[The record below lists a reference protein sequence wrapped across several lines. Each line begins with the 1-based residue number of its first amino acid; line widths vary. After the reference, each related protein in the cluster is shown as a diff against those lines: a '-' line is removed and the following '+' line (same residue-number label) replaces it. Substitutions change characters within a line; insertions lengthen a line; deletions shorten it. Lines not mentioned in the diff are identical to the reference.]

1 MEAANKFG
9 SKWANMPF
17 LHRLRGPLEVQ
28 LVLAGPAVTQQT
40 ISLCPSQQ
48 WRAPWLVANRSPLPP
63 EEAELM
69 MQTEPRHPSPA
80 VMDGEAQT
88 SWLTQGSKH
97 TLYKMCLNTCCY
109 IIIDFRQEK
118 WSGVIHFNYD
128 ILIILT
134 HLVSI
139 LPIFPRRSLLS
150 FISWD
155 SWESR
160 WSRWSCRAV
169 WAKLLKMAQTRCH
182 QMIHISNH
190 IK

>member
-1 MEAANKFG
+1 
-9 SKWANMPF
+9 MPF
-17 LHRLRGPLEVQ
+17 LHRLRGPLEVR

-40 ISLCPSQQ
+40 ISLCPTHSGEH
-48 WRAPWLVANRSPLPP
+48 RRWLLIAHRYPP

-80 VMDGEAQT
+80 VTDGEALT

-97 TLYKMCLNTCCY
+97 TLYKMCLNTCFY

-118 WSGVIHFNYD
+118 WSEVIHFNYD
-128 ILIILT
+128 MLITLT

-139 LPIFPRRSLLS
+139 FSIFPSRSLLS